1 MDGMRAGTA
10 ITGGNAS
17 FEFDAYG
24 AGSGSV

>member
-1 MDGMRAGTA
+1 MRAGTA